1 MLIISVFGFFLVS
14 IFRSRIFYDC
24 RSPAFSNLSLL
35 SSIFLFLLFPP
46 LLFCRS
52 FSFSV
57 IFHPCFFVHHFPFLH
72 FPPPYICLSGLIF
85 FCIFSRP
92 MIFCAFIAN
101 VRILPMCVC

>member
-35 SSIFLFLLFPP
+35 SSIFLFLLFSP

-72 FPPPYICLSGLIF
+72 FSPPLYLF
-85 FCIFSRP
+85 
-92 MIFCAFIAN
+92 
-101 VRILPMCVC
+101 VRIGFFLYFQSTLAELKGPLIIFA